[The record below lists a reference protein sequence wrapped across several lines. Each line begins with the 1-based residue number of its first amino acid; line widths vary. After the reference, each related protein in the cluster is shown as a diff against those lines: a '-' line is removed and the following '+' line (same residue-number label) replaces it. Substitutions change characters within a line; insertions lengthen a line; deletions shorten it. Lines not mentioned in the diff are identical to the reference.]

1 MKVLPFR
8 KINIYLIII
17 LACILLVLPDK
28 IFAQYTIKWMTA
40 GSLQSWFSEIG
51 CEIEEGRT
59 LEQQDGMQW
68 PAIYDRQD
76 AEAARGF
83 WIGATNFTDANGVNY
98 PYRVVHVGP
107 RVTGTG
113 EFFPQKF
120 EGFKSGIKLI
130 SKFDQPVVTVD
141 GLVSYNHPADIDEV
155 DPSMKP
161 DMMIVD
167 SVNTLLGITMTRKI
181 MQFSQHYHNNYFI
194 YDYTFKNTGNT
205 DGDPEIELPNT
216 TLTGVYFYWQYR
228 NAMINETRYE
238 IGNATGWG
246 INTMNDTRG
255 DGPTNSANDPP
266 NERFRAQ
273 YSWHGHYPPFT
284 AYDNLG
290 APIWTPAQNISDAD
304 TIGRLGAPQ
313 FIGEL
318 TIHAD
323 KSATDT
329 TDDPGQP
336 STTSYEGSDDALN
349 SNNDAYNIPKMTSEY
364 NSFMARGHRTPRHAI
379 AVQPDGNFINP
390 TTWGD
395 PANPGNTSGGY
406 SSANGY
412 GPYTI
417 APGQS
422 IHIVMAEAISGLSR
436 EKCVEIGRQYKQQY
450 EAGNKDAANLAKNTA
465 VMTGRDSL
473 FQTFRRA
480 LANYASGYNIPE
492 PPKPPKTF
500 TVTSGGDRISLDW
513 TADVSDPKLTG
524 FEIYRAVGRYD
535 STYHLLYSAGL
546 SETHYDDLTPIRGL
560 DYYYY
565 IVSVGKAS
573 DNNGEGNTPTGV
585 LKSSRYYTQTY
596 NYATLKR
603 QAVNTG
609 MDSIRVVPNPF
620 YIGAAS
626 ALTFGDQNPNRLAFF
641 NIPGQ
646 CTIKIYTEIGELI
659 YTIEH
664 TDGSGDAYWD
674 SVTSS
679 NQIVVSGLYI
689 AVIDNHITGQKKI
702 IKFVI
707 IR

>member
-8 KINIYLIII
+8 KINKYLIILVFI
-17 LACILLVLPDK
+17 LILLPDK

-51 CEIEEGRT
+51 SEIEEGRI

-83 WIGATNFTDANGVNY
+83 WIGATNFTGADGVNY

-120 EGFKSGIKLI
+120 EGLRSGIKLI

-141 GLVSYNHPADIDEV
+141 GLVSYNHPTDIDEV
-155 DPSMKP
+155 DPNMKP

-181 MQFSQHYHNNYFI
+181 MQFSQSYHNNYFI

-205 DGDPEIELPNT
+205 DSDPEIELPNN

-228 NAMINETRYE
+228 NALVNETRYE

-255 DGPTNSANDPP
+255 DGVKTDPVG
-266 NERFRAQ
+266 EQFRAQ

-336 STTSYEGSDDALN
+336 STTSYESSDDPLN
-349 SNNDAYNIPKMTSEY
+349 SNNDAYNIPKMTTEY
-364 NSFMARGHRTPRHAI
+364 NSFMARGHRAPRHADV
-379 AVQPDGNFINP
+379 VQPDGNFVNP
-390 TTWGD
+390 STWGD

-436 EKCVEIGRQYKQQY
+436 EKCVEIGRQYKS
-450 EAGNKDAANLAKNTA
+450 GIIDATTKNTA

-473 FQTFRRA
+473 FQTFHRA
-480 LANYASGYNIPE
+480 LANYASGYNVPE
-492 PPKPPKTF
+492 PPKPPETF
-500 TVTSGGDRISLDW
+500 TVTSGGDKISLEW
-513 TADVSDPKLTG
+513 TADVNDPKLAG

-535 STYHLLYSAGL
+535 STYHLLYSAGP

-560 DYYYY
+560 LYYYY
-565 IVSVGKAS
+565 IVSVGEAS
-573 DNNGEGNTPTGV
+573 DNNGSALTPAGA
-585 LKSSRYYTQTY
+585 LRSSRYYTQTY
-596 NYATLKR
+596 NPATLKR
-603 QAVNTG
+603 KAGTS
-609 MDSIRVVPNPF
+609 MDQIRIVPNPF
-620 YIGAAS
+620 YIGAA
-626 ALTFGDQNPNRLAFF
+626 AELTFGDQQPNRLAFF
-641 NIPGQ
+641 NIPGR

-664 TDGSGDAYWD
+664 TDGSGDDYWD

-679 NQIVVSGLYI
+679 NQVVVSGLYI
-689 AVIDNHITGQKKI
+689 AVVHNDDTGENKI
-702 IKFVI
+702 LKFVI